1 MLLCMARG
9 RLAVW
14 HRAAA
19 LQENVCV
26 RQRADPLCRTR
37 CAGRSE
43 NVNPL
48 CECTVEVSVEA
59 VLLLAGGWI

>member
-1 MLLCMARG
+1 MLLCTG

-14 HRAAA
+14 HRSSTAGKCAY
-19 LQENVCV
+19 VSV
-26 RQRADPLCRTR
+26 DPLCRTR

-48 CECTVEVSVEA
+48 CECTVEVSIEA
-59 VLLLAGGWI
+59 VLLLAGVDLR